1 MGMLEHT
8 EASAPGKGGT
18 TVPRRQPI
26 ARIAIVV
33 FDGFDEL
40 DAIAPLEILT
50 RAARAGEQL
59 EVRLV
64 ALSAPGKV
72 MASHGLDVAVSDRLE
87 SDTDLVIVPGG
98 GWNAEPGTPG
108 TRVEIERGLL
118 PAAIATLHAQGATVA
133 SVCTGAMIVAAAGL
147 LKDRPATTHHVAL
160 QDLARTGAS
169 LVDARVVDDG
179 DVITAGGV
187 TSGIELALWL
197 VEREWGEDLA
207 RLVASQ
213 IEHERVGTVWKGRA

>member
-1 MGMLEHT
+1 MGMLDHN
-8 EASAPGKGGT
+8 EASAARKGGA
-18 TVPRRQPI
+18 TVPRRHPI

-50 RAARAGEQL
+50 NAARAGARHEIG
-59 EVRLV
+59 LV

-72 MASHGLDVAVSDRLE
+72 MASHGLNVAVPHRLE

-118 PAAIATLHAQGATVA
+118 PAAVATLHSEGATIA

-147 LKDRPATTHHVAL
+147 LKGRPATTHHVAL
-160 QDLARTGAS
+160 EDLARTGAS

-187 TSGIELALWL
+187 TSGIDLALWL

-207 RLVASQ
+207 RRVASQ
-213 IEHERVGTVWKGRA
+213 IEYERVGNVWKGRV